1 MLKYLDKLD
10 YRLYRRITEKKIQ
23 LDYTGKLTDEN
34 LDKIEKQI
42 EAEYIYNTNKMEGN
56 VLTRGET
63 QRVLRGMT
71 VAGKPIADKQEVKNH
86 PEAIQ
91 FVKELSFNKQR
102 MITEQ
107 DILELHRIA
116 MTEVMSDAGK
126 YRQDDH
132 ITVREASFT
141 PSPWYEISSD
151 INELLDFVN
160 NNPDGLVPVELA
172 AHAHFWFVHIHPFH
186 DGNGRIARLLSNF
199 VLLRNHYPFIIFRK
213 VERKQYLDALQKADE
228 GYFKPFLVY
237 FARLL
242 EQMLDTHLLPKE
254 RPQLQTLSELAKGTP
269 YSAKYLGLLA
279 GKGRFDAVKEGKT
292 WKTTKQIIDSY
303 TEQRGRKRIPIMS

>member
-1 MLKYLDKLD
+1 MLRYLDKLD
-10 YRLYRRITEKKIQ
+10 DRLYRRITEKKIQ
-23 LDYTGKLTDEN
+23 LDYSGKLTDEN
-34 LDKIEKQI
+34 LDRIEKQI
-42 EAEYIYNTNKMEGN
+42 EVEYIYNTNKIEGN

-63 QRVLRGMT
+63 LRILRGMT
-71 VAGKPIADKQEVKNH
+71 VAGKPLADKQEVKNH
-86 PEAIQ
+86 PAAIQ
-91 FVKELSFNKQR
+91 LIKDLAFSKRN
-102 MITEQ
+102 ITEQ
-107 DILELHRIA
+107 DILDLHRIST
-116 MTEVMSDAGK
+116 TEVMSDAGK
-126 YRQDDH
+126 YRQDD

-172 AHAHFWFVHIHPFH
+172 AHTHFWFVHIHPFH
-186 DGNGRIARLLSNF
+186 DGNGRMARLLTNF

-213 VERKQYLDALQKADE
+213 VERNQYIDALHKADD

-237 FARLL
+237 VARLL
-242 EQMLDTHLLPKE
+242 EQMLGTYLSDSKPELL
-254 RPQLQTLSELAKGTP
+254 TLSELAEGTP

-279 GKGRFDAVKEGKT
+279 GKGVIDAMKEGKT

-303 TEQRGRKRIPIMS
+303 IEQRGRKRKPTIP